1 MREVLS
7 IIDHTAKY
15 DSSVVV
21 ASAVAMQK
29 ATVQEN
35 VRAQETRI
43 PLDLPQ
49 RTYDG
54 YEGRQAPNRATIV
67 SSVVARSH

>member
-1 MREVLS
+1 MKEVLS
-7 IIDHTAKY
+7 IIHQTAKD
-15 DSSVVV
+15 DSSVIM
-21 ASAVAMQK
+21 ASAVAVQK
-29 ATVQEN
+29 ATVQGK

-54 YEGRQAPNRATIV
+54 YEGRQAVQSATIV

>member
-1 MREVLS
+1 MGTNS
-7 IIDHTAKY
+7 FIQQAAKY

-35 VRAQETRI
+35 VRAKETRI

-54 YEGRQAPNRATIV
+54 YEGQAGTNVPP
-67 SSVVARSH
+67 

>member
-1 MREVLS
+1 M
-7 IIDHTAKY
+7 
-15 DSSVVV
+15 

-29 ATVQEN
+29 ATVQED

-49 RTYDG
+49 RTCDG
-54 YEGRQAPNRATIV
+54 YEGQASSGEPLEVLRRGPV
-67 SSVVARSH
+67 SLTYLHKPPTYS